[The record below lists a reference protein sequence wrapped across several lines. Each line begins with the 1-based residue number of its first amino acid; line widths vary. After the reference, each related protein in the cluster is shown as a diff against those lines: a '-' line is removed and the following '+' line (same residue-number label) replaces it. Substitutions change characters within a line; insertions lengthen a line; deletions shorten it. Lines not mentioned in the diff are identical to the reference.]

1 MYIDLCIKTVINLI
15 SASISFL
22 SKKISRRV
30 DLEILFVKLPTNEF
44 HRCLILY
51 SNEQREP

>member
-1 MYIDLCIKTVINLI
+1 MYIDLRIKTVINLI
-15 SASISFL
+15 SASITFL